1 MKSCFI
7 AFRILWKEALRYAYD
22 EPFLLRI
29 SNSIKSEK
37 FWQNFCTWNYSVVIT
52 YLNKPAIFS
61 MYVWSFSGH
70 QALKG

>member
-1 MKSCFI
+1 MIFQKTNDPSMKSCFI

-37 FWQNFCTWNYSVVIT
+37 F
-52 YLNKPAIFS
+52 
-61 MYVWSFSGH
+61 
-70 QALKG
+70 

>member
-1 MKSCFI
+1 MYLDSKICFRRVLMIFQKTNDPSMKSCFI

-37 FWQNFCTWNYSVVIT
+37 F
-52 YLNKPAIFS
+52 
-61 MYVWSFSGH
+61 
-70 QALKG
+70 